1 MGAERM
7 HPPRYWRMRAEEF
20 RTKADN
26 CEYPETRD
34 VLRKVAQNYDE
45 LARRAAR
52 ICTLESLDELR
63 GGGGAPPTASRF
75 DRSGQTRLIVQDEA
89 DNRRARSW
97 GV

>member
-1 MGAERM
+1 M

-34 VLRKVAQNYDE
+34 VLRKVAENYDE

-52 ICTLESLDELR
+52 IITVESLDER
-63 GGGGAPPTASRF
+63 AGGA
-75 DRSGQTRLIVQDEA
+75 V
-89 DNRRARSW
+89 NRKRARPLQIMPMTARNHGES
-97 GV
+97 GPRMG

>member
-52 ICTLESLDELR
+52 ICTVESLDELR
-63 GGGGAPPTASRF
+63 GGGDPPTASRL
-75 DRSGQTRLIVQDEA
+75 DRSGQTRLIV
-89 DNRRARSW
+89 
-97 GV
+97 

>member
-34 VLRKVAQNYDE
+34 VLRKVAENYDE

-52 ICTLESLDELR
+52 ITTLESLDEAR
-63 GGGGAPPTASRF
+63 GGGARQQQA
-75 DRSGQTRLIVQDEA
+75 RLIVQDKPL
-89 DNRRARSW
+89 DGSGQSR
-97 GV
+97 

>member
-63 GGGGAPPTASRF
+63 GGDPPTPSRF
-75 DRSGQTRLIVQDEA
+75 DRSGQTRLMVQDEA
-89 DNRRARSW
+89 DDQRARSW

>member
-1 MGAERM
+1 MGTERM

-52 ICTLESLDELR
+52 ICTVESLDELR
-63 GGGGAPPTASRF
+63 GGAPTASRF
-75 DRSGQTRLIVQDEA
+75 DRSGQTRLMVQDEA
-89 DNRRARSW
+89 DDPRARSW

>member
-1 MGAERM
+1 M

-34 VLRKVAQNYDE
+34 VLRKVAENYDE

-52 ICTLESLDELR
+52 IITVESLDER
-63 GGGGAPPTASRF
+63 AGGGEPA
-75 DRSGQTRLIVQDEA
+75 
-89 DNRRARSW
+89 NRKRARPLQIMPMTARDHGES
-97 GV
+97 GPRMG

>member
-52 ICTLESLDELR
+52 ICTVESLDELR
-63 GGGGAPPTASRF
+63 GG
-75 DRSGQTRLIVQDEA
+75 TRQQQAGLMVQDKPA
-89 DNRRARSW
+89 
-97 GV
+97 

>member
-1 MGAERM
+1 MGTERM

-26 CEYPETRD
+26 CEYPETRE

-45 LARRAAR
+45 LARREPGRTA
-52 ICTLESLDELR
+52 
-63 GGGGAPPTASRF
+63 GGAPTASRF
-75 DRSGQTRLIVQDEA
+75 DRSGQTRLMVHDEA
-89 DNRRARSW
+89 DDRRARSW

>member
-34 VLRKVAQNYDE
+34 VLRQVAKNYDE

-63 GGGGAPPTASRF
+63 GGDPPTASRL
-75 DRSGQTRLIVQDEA
+75 DGSGQARLIVQDEA
-89 DNRRARSW
+89 DHRRARSW

>member
-34 VLRKVAQNYDE
+34 VLRKVAENYDE

-52 ICTLESLDELR
+52 ICTVESLDGR
-63 GGGGAPPTASRF
+63 GGSPPTPSRL
-75 DRSGQTRLIVQDEA
+75 DRSGQTRLMVQDKPA
-89 DNRRARSW
+89 
-97 GV
+97 

>member
-34 VLRKVAQNYDE
+34 VLRKVAENYDE

-52 ICTLESLDELR
+52 ISTLESLD
-63 GGGGAPPTASRF
+63 GGGGARQQQA
-75 DRSGQTRLIVQDEA
+75 GLIVQDKPA
-89 DNRRARSW
+89 
-97 GV
+97 